1 METDAA
7 FILSPRRI
15 CLWEDGQSDS
25 LLHDGAVDMHGS
37 DTESKSGPEPRHEI
51 SISHLNKQ
59 HNNSFYYG
67 GPLL

>member
-1 METDAA
+1 M
-7 FILSPRRI
+7 
-15 CLWEDGQSDS
+15 DS

-59 HNNSFYYG
+59 DNNSFYYG
-67 GPLL
+67 GSPIISIV